1 MPRPREIAQPAPSSA
16 AGSRARPQPA
26 GNVDH
31 EFDELG
37 SRAGR
42 LGCLAMPSYV
52 ARPHVLANK
61 FVPGYLGDSF
71 GLLPFVHGNPLANH
85 FDGPFLVRLI
95 RKEVTNMSGFPF
107 GIEGRDPDIPSCWH
121 SGTMRRSCCWSI
133 PCHNQADPLPTNDT
147 PASDIPQRFQCPAML
162 GDGGVGMRQKEMATT
177 AAGKNRIMIFGPKD
191 DASTSLSLGRPRACD
206 LRAAGTG
213 RHAGADH
220 CQAPSRGGAHPGAAR
235 CAQPCL

>member
-1 MPRPREIAQPAPSSA
+1 
-16 AGSRARPQPA
+16 
-26 GNVDH
+26 
-31 EFDELG
+31 
-37 SRAGR
+37 
-42 LGCLAMPSYV
+42 MPSYV

-133 PCHNQADPLPTNDT
+133 PATIKLTRALV
-147 PASDIPQRFQCPAML
+147 PAVAI
-162 GDGGVGMRQKEMATT
+162 DGKLAECCT
-177 AAGKNRIMIFGPKD
+177 
-191 DASTSLSLGRPRACD
+191 GRGINVQV
-206 LRAAGTG
+206 LRAAGL
-213 RHAGADH
+213 
-220 CQAPSRGGAHPGAAR
+220 GAHKLAALTASSFEAYSRYLSVASSSRVASFPIFTETPG
-235 CAQPCL
+235 